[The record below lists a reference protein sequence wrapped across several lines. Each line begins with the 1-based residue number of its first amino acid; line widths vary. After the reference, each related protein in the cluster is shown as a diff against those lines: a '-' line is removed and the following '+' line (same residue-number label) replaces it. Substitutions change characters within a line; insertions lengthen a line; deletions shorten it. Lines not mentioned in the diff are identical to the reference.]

1 MFFLCSCNQIDQD
14 FSCAVTSPK
23 QQMTQIACMLHFLI
37 MHSPKLCKKV
47 QHTGKDRRHIR
58 MHQLTVICIQDIVS
72 AALLMK
78 SKGQRTILILIA
90 KGKLHLVAVSKLDRT
105 SVDPIPVIQL
115 VCILSFFCLIIV
127 LPDLIH
133 TFSDCPIQKFPYLAL
148 LHLFLCLI
156 THGLVHTAAT
166 GREFLTGRFS
176 CLQRRFL
183 QNF

>member
-1 MFFLCSCNQIDQD
+1 MDKDLAACD
-14 FSCAVTSPK
+14 TSSKK
-23 QQMTQIACMLHFLI
+23 QMSEISHMLKLLI
-37 MHSPKLCKKV
+37 KAGITLQEKLP
-47 QHTGKDRRHIR
+47 HTGKDFRHIR

-105 SVDPIPVIQL
+105 SVDSIPVIQL
-115 VCILSFFCLIIV
+115 VCILSFFCLITV

-148 LHLFLCLI
+148 LHLFLRLI